1 MCDCCTAQ
9 GMHMHM
15 WTMPCQ
21 SRGDDE
27 NRHPQ
32 PQCTRLT
39 LMVLRASGQTAS
51 QLPGP
56 FFSLSLIGSD
66 LDVHGHPDALHAL
79 LLFQREFLGSA
90 YEGKSCSR
98 YPSNFSRR
106 PKASV

>member
-27 NRHPQ
+27 NRHPH

-56 FFSLSLIGSD
+56 FFSFLHSD
-66 LDVHGHPDALHAL
+66 WL
-79 LLFQREFLGSA
+79 
-90 YEGKSCSR
+90 
-98 YPSNFSRR
+98 
-106 PKASV
+106 